1 MKYGY
6 LRCVFCVIDIE
17 SSGGPFGREAMI
29 EIAAFRY
36 DGEEIVDQLISLV
49 HPHRKVQPYV
59 SKITGITEKMLIR
72 APRFHE
78 IAKRILEITEDA
90 VIVGHNVEFDYR
102 MIRQEFDRLGYQ
114 FERSTLDTIALA
126 EQLIPGLK
134 SYGLDNLCEELGLS
148 RPAKHRAEH
157 DARAT
162 LELFEIL
169 RDKDQSK
176 GINSFEQSILE
187 GDYHK
192 DKIRDLLRSVKH
204 NRGIF
209 YLHDR
214 HGKLL
219 YLGASDNIKA
229 AINRLFMGD
238 GERIVALKDQSHSL
252 KVEATGNWL
261 LARIKKDEELENS
274 KPPFNRLQKTDLK
287 LGIFADFR
295 NEPPSLKVMELKEAG
310 KKKPLLK
317 VGSFT
322 AANRA
327 LRMYQRGK
335 DKDNKLALLNALKDF
350 PEQAL
355 VQAKGRQS
363 AERAVFVIEGK
374 QIKGYLFY
382 KLNDKLKSWDRVH
395 HLMTSV
401 HPEEH
406 YLDLLK
412 LGLLSGEFS
421 FLDLAPSKD

>member
-1 MKYGY
+1 M
-6 LRCVFCVIDIE
+6 FCIIDIE
-17 SSGGPFGREAMI
+17 SSGGPFGKEAMI

-36 DGEEIVDQLISLV
+36 DGEEVVDQLISLV

-59 SKITGITEKMLIR
+59 SKMTGITEKMLIR

-78 IAKRILEITEDA
+78 IAKRLIDITEDA

-114 FERSTLDTIALA
+114 FERNTLDTISLA
-126 EQLIPGLK
+126 ENLIPGLK
-134 SYGLDNLCEELGLS
+134 SYGLDNVCEELGLS

-219 YLGASDNIKA
+219 YLGASDNIKS

-238 GERIVALKDQSHSL
+238 TERIIALKDQTHSL
-252 KVEATGNWL
+252 KVEPTGNWL
-261 LARIKKDEELENS
+261 IARIKKEEELLKTQPS
-274 KPPFNRLQKTDLK
+274 FNRLQKPDFK
-287 LGIFADFR
+287 VGIVADFR
-295 NEPPSLKVMELKEAG
+295 MDPPSLSIKEKSDLG
-310 KKKPLLK
+310 KKKALLYT
-317 VGSFT
+317 SSTT
-322 AANRA
+322 AASRA
-327 LRMYQRGK
+327 LRMYQRMRK
-335 DKDNKLALLNALKDF
+335 SELKTSLLQSLKDF
-350 PEQAL
+350 PERAL
-355 VQAKGRQS
+355 IQAKGRQS
-363 AERAVFVIEGK
+363 AERSVFVVEEGK
-374 QIKGYLFY
+374 LKGYLFY
-382 KLNDKLKSWDRVH
+382 KLNDKLKSWERVH
-395 HLMTSV
+395 HLMTNIESDA
-401 HPEEH
+401 P

-412 LGLLSGEFS
+412 LGLLSGEFH
-421 FLDLAPSKD
+421 FLELPHQAEA

>member
-1 MKYGY
+1 
-6 LRCVFCVIDIE
+6 
-17 SSGGPFGREAMI
+17 MI

-36 DGEEIVDQLISLV
+36 DGEEVVDQLISLV

-59 SKITGITEKMLIR
+59 SKITGITEKMLAR

-78 IAKRILEITEDA
+78 IAKRLLEITEDA

-102 MIRQEFDRLGYQ
+102 MIRQEYDRLGYQ

-134 SYGLDNLCEELGLS
+134 SYGLDNLCEELGLNRPS
-148 RPAKHRAEH
+148 RHRAEH

-169 RDKDQSK
+169 RDKDQKK

-204 NRGIF
+204 NRGIY

-238 GERIVALKDQSHSL
+238 SERIMALKDQSHSL

-261 LARIKKDEELENS
+261 IARIKKDEELRES
-274 KPPFNRLQKTDLK
+274 KPSFNKHQNLEFK
-287 LGIFADFR
+287 LGLFVDFR
-295 NEPPSLKVMELKEAG
+295 SKPASIRLLELEGAG
-310 KKKPLLK
+310 KKQPLFK
-317 VGSFT
+317 VSSLT

-327 LRMYQRGK
+327 LRMYQRQK
-335 DKDNKLALLNALKDF
+335 DAEKKSSLLNSIKDF
-350 PEQAL
+350 PGKTL
-355 VQAKGRQS
+355 IQAKGRQS
-363 AERAVFVIEGK
+363 AERSVFVIEEGVL
-374 QIKGYLFY
+374 KGYLFY

-395 HLMTSV
+395 HLMTPI
-401 HPEEH
+401 HEDAK

-412 LGLLSGEFS
+412 LGLLSGEFH
-421 FLDLAPSKD
+421 FLEIPQEA

>member
-1 MKYGY
+1 
-6 LRCVFCVIDIE
+6 VFCVIDIE
-17 SSGGPFGREAMI
+17 SSGGPFGKEAMI

-36 DGEEIVDQLISLV
+36 DGEEVVDQLISLV

-59 SKITGITEKMLIR
+59 SKITGITEKMLAR

-78 IAKRILEITEDA
+78 IAKRLIEITEDA

-126 EQLIPGLK
+126 ENLIPGLK
-134 SYGLDNLCEELGLS
+134 SYGLDNLCLELGLS
-148 RPAKHRAEH
+148 RPEKHRAEH

-162 LELFEIL
+162 LELFNIL

-204 NRGIF
+204 NRGIY

-229 AINRLFMGD
+229 AVNRLFMGD
-238 GERIVALKDQSHSL
+238 TDRIKTLKDESHSL

-261 LARIKKDEELENS
+261 VARIKKEEELRNSRPSFNRIQTVEFKFGIYLDQRS
-274 KPPFNRLQKTDLK
+274 KPP
-287 LGIFADFR
+287 
-295 NEPPSLKVMELKEAG
+295 SLSLVELNKGG
-310 KKKPLLK
+310 KKKPILRTTNLNA
-317 VGSFT
+317 GQ
-322 AANRA
+322 RA
-327 LRMYQRGK
+327 LRMYQRGQK
-335 DKDNKLALLNALKDF
+335 QDRANQLLESIVHL
-350 PEQAL
+350 PERAL

-363 AERAVFVIEGK
+363 SERAVFVIEDGR
-374 QIKGYLFY
+374 IRGYLFY
-382 KLNDKLKSWDRVH
+382 ILNDKLNSWERVH
-395 HLMTSV
+395 HLMTEIQSQDS
-401 HPEEH
+401 
-406 YLDLLK
+406 YIDYLK
-412 LGLLSGEFS
+412 LGLLSGEFH
-421 FLDLAPSKD
+421 FLPLPEKA

>member
-1 MKYGY
+1 MY
-6 LRCVFCVIDIE
+6 CVVDIE
-17 SSGGPFGREAMI
+17 SSGGPFGKESMI

-36 DGEEIVDQLISLV
+36 DGEEVVDQLISLV
-49 HPHRKVQPYV
+49 HPHRKVQPFV
-59 SKITGITEKMLIR
+59 SKMTGITDKMLIR

-78 IAKRILEITEDA
+78 IAKRLIEITEDA

-114 FERSTLDTIALA
+114 FERSTLDTINLA
-126 EQLIPGLK
+126 ESLIPGLK
-134 SYGLDNLCEELGLS
+134 SYGLDSLCQELGLT

-176 GINSFEQSILE
+176 GINSFEQSVLE

-204 NRGIF
+204 NKGIY

-219 YLGASDNIKA
+219 YLGASDNVKA

-238 GERIVALKDQSHSL
+238 GERITNLKDLTYTL
-252 KVEATGNWL
+252 KVEPTGNWL
-261 LARIKKDEELENS
+261 VARIKKQEELNLTHPS
-274 KPPFNRLQKTDLK
+274 FNRIQKQSFQVGIYVDQRENPPKIYSKDL
-287 LGIFADFR
+287 
-295 NEPPSLKVMELKEAG
+295 EQAG
-310 KKKPLLK
+310 KKKNLFK
-317 VGSFT
+317 VSNNT
-322 AANRA
+322 AAQRA
-327 LRMYQRGK
+327 LRMYNRMKKGQRAQ
-335 DKDNKLALLNALKDF
+335 DILKLLLDF
-350 PEQAL
+350 PERAL
-355 VQAKGRQS
+355 FQAKGRQNG
-363 AERAVFVIEGK
+363 EKAVFVIEDG
-374 QIKGYLFY
+374 QLKGYLFY

-395 HLMTSV
+395 NLMTPV
-401 HPEEH
+401 QPEPE

-412 LGLLSGEFS
+412 LGILAGEFS
-421 FLDLAPSKD
+421 ALSDSHFSSAES

>member
-1 MKYGY
+1 MY
-6 LRCVFCVIDIE
+6 CVVDIE
-17 SSGGPFGREAMI
+17 SSGGPFGKESMI

-59 SKITGITEKMLIR
+59 QKMTGITDKMLLR

-78 IAKRILEITEDA
+78 IAKRLIDITQDA

-114 FERSTLDTIALA
+114 FERSTLDTISLA
-126 EQLIPGLK
+126 ESLIPGLK
-134 SYGLDNLCEELGLS
+134 SYGLDSLCEELGLT

-192 DKIRDLLRSVKH
+192 DKVRDLLRSVKH
-204 NRGIF
+204 NRGIY

-214 HGKLL
+214 HGKLI

-229 AINRLFMGD
+229 AINRLFIGD
-238 GERIVALKDQSHSL
+238 SERIVALKDQTHSL
-252 KVEATGNWL
+252 KVEPTGNWL
-261 LARIKKDEELENS
+261 IARIKKQEELNLS
-274 KPPFNRLQKTDLK
+274 HPPFNRILPTNLQVGVFVDK
-287 LGIFADFR
+287 R
-295 NEPPSLKVMELKEAG
+295 QSPPALSVKELAKAG
-310 KKKPLLK
+310 KKKPVLK
-317 VGSFT
+317 ASNQQ

-327 LRMYQRGK
+327 LRMYQRGLKGRNAK
-335 DKDNKLALLNALKDF
+335 DPLPFLMDMPKS
-350 PEQAL
+350 AL

-363 AERAVFVIEGK
+363 AERSVFVIEDG
-374 QIKGYLFY
+374 ILIGYLFY
-382 KLNDKLKSWDRVH
+382 KLNDKLRNWERVH
-395 HLMTSV
+395 HLMTPISND
-401 HPEEH
+401 PGYMEF
-406 YLDLLK
+406 LK
-412 LGLLSGEFS
+412 LGILSGEFTLMS
-421 FLDLAPSKD
+421 LPAKAE